1 CRGRES
7 RFPGS
12 TRQLSESTGTTQW
25 GCHRTRTTGRA
36 LHDCGSLMNE
46 ETEYSSWAALAA
58 AYTAAAQ
65 KSPDTSIQDHL
76 RFAQFDRFLTRIF
89 AEKEHSEWLLKGGTG
104 MLARV
109 PNTRTTKD
117 LDLVITDRD

>member
-1 CRGRES
+1 
-7 RFPGS
+7 
-12 TRQLSESTGTTQW
+12 
-25 GCHRTRTTGRA
+25 
-36 LHDCGSLMNE
+36 MNE

-117 LDLVITDRD
+117 LDLVITDRDLDDAQDALVTLAEQDLGDHVTFRVKSANRPVRATTSPR

>member
-1 CRGRES
+1 
-7 RFPGS
+7 
-12 TRQLSESTGTTQW
+12 
-25 GCHRTRTTGRA
+25 
-36 LHDCGSLMNE
+36 MNE

-58 AYTAAAQ
+58 AYTSAAQ
-65 KSPDTSIQDHL
+65 KSPDTSTQDHL

-117 LDLVITDRD
+117 LDLVITDRDLDDAQDALVTLAEQDLGDHVTFRVKSANRPVRATTSPR